1 MTKWDATNRQR
12 KVKRESGRGWID
24 SGLRR
29 ADKEMS
35 KAEMQRQLAEAVR
48 NTAAMPVD
56 GKEKRR

>member
-1 MTKWDATNRQR
+1 MTRWDNRS
-12 KVKRESGRGWID
+12 KKMKREAGRGWLD

-48 NTAAMPVD
+48 NTAKLPVD
-56 GKEKRR
+56 DEARG